1 MTERLGLKGTYL
13 FEGYKAG
20 KLVDVRK
27 YDNIITQLFYDR
39 LWSFIN
45 ADNETPDFD
54 ALAANYFATGTDATV
69 ATISDTLL
77 VAEGFR
83 KAISTKNYTDSVFSM
98 KTLLGTADSNFT
110 IREVG
115 IFAGATDTTD
125 SGILL
130 SRCNV
135 NIEKLSTIQ
144 YFVTYTITRS

>member
-1 MTERLGLKGTYL
+1 MIDRLGLKGQYL
-13 FEGYKAG
+13 FEGYKNG
-20 KLVDVRK
+20 RLVHVAK
-27 YDNIITQLFYDR
+27 YDNVITQLFYDR

-54 ALAANYFATGTDATV
+54 ALAANYLATGTDATT
-69 ATISDTLL
+69 ATIGDTLL

-83 KAISTKNYTDSVFSM
+83 KAISTKTKTSSVFTM

-115 IFAGATDTTD
+115 IFAGATDIAD

-135 NIEKLSTIQ
+135 NIDKLALVQ